1 MGSVTSP
8 HVPKAAQLGHSS
20 NRHQRVEM
28 ALGLLVLGGVVA
40 AAVTAYFLMPV
51 DEVQARTA
59 WRSILLTL
67 LAIGLLTALYVVM
80 LRRIAGSRR
89 PVLMALSLVV
99 VLFLGV
105 VLVFAY
111 IYLSMQTRSPGQVP
125 GLVTHLDSLYFTVT
139 MIATVGFG
147 DIAPTGQAARAVA
160 TVQMTF
166 NLVFLGFLV
175 RSAFQVGQHG
185 FQRRVEAET
194 PEPDGGTSSDE

>member
-8 HVPKAAQLGHSS
+8 HVPKAVQLGHSL
-20 NRHQRVEM
+20 NQHQRVEM
-28 ALGLLVLGGVVA
+28 ALGLLVLGGFVA

-67 LAIGLLTALYVVM
+67 LAIGLLAALYVVM

-99 VLFLGV
+99 VL
-105 VLVFAY
+105 FAY